1 MDNVACYGTESK
13 LIDCTYHT
21 DTSEDEH
28 SEDIWINC
36 GMPAPTSS
44 SSTRVPDR
52 RTTTSSPTLD
62 PPDPTSTNEKLDQ
75 TSHAAISTVSLV
87 VAFTALCISVLVI
100 VFLIGYITVYKHKE
114 KNSYFTDD
122 R

>member
-21 DTSEDEH
+21 DTSEDKH

-36 GMPAPTSS
+36 APVNNAPT
-44 SSTRVPDR
+44 THPTQDI
-52 RTTTSSPTLD
+52 TAATDKQLHTTST
-62 PPDPTSTNEKLDQ
+62 
-75 TSHAAISTVSLV
+75 ASLV
-87 VAFTALCISVLVI
+87 VAVIALGISILVVI
-100 VFLIGYITVYKHKE
+100 FLIGYTYKCQNKKLRNE
-114 KNSYFTDD
+114 